1 MLFKLSS
8 TRLFLSLILLS
19 SGAAADV
26 RYVDANLFTGN
37 NDGTSWANAYFGP
50 NGLQA
55 ALAASSSGDEIWCA
69 DGVYTPTLG
78 SSRTISFTPKNG
90 VAIYGGFSGGES
102 SLLERPAFG
111 VAASVLSGDLAD
123 NDGSGTV
130 SDNSYH
136 VVRGTG
142 LNSTAVLDG
151 FYIRGG
157 NANSGGNNN
166 KGGGILCISNSSPTI
181 RNCHFSDNRCTFGG
195 GAGYISGSAPT
206 FIDCVFENNIGG
218 SYGGAFDIA
227 GAGAVV
233 FDRCE
238 FVGNRAARAGAL
250 EIFSTNGVRVTNCV
264 FRNNTATG
272 GGGGGALWMGSGGN
286 TQLRNCTIVSNFATV
301 SVAAGLR
308 VSGATPSIANCI
320 FWDNEGP
327 GGAQATANQVTGT
340 TAVTYSIVEGGL
352 SGTGNLSSAP
362 LFKDVLASDFSL
374 QDGSPGVDAGS
385 NALVPPGI
393 ELDRALNPRFTD
405 APIADT
411 GVGTAPIV
419 DMGAYEANPVQ
430 VSLYCFGDGSG
441 TPCPCANTGAA
452 EHGCANSLYP
462 EGCQLTAS
470 GTPSVSNDT
479 FRLTATGSIGGQ
491 PGLFFLG
498 NNAVNGGLG
507 NTFGDGLR
515 CAGGG
520 VKRLEVVFTCG
531 CGAASSTVSIAQEGG
546 LVAGDLKRMQWWYR
560 DPNKSPC
567 GNGFNLSNGVE
578 VTWTP

>member
-1 MLFKLSS
+1 MLFKLSC
-8 TRLFLSLILLS
+8 TRLFFGLLLLS
-19 SGAAADV
+19 ASAAADV
-26 RYVDANLFTGN
+26 RYVDANIFSGN
-37 NDGTSWANAYFGP
+37 NDGSDWANAFFGP
-50 NGLQA
+50 NGVQA
-55 ALAASSSGDEIWCA
+55 ALAASSSGDQIWCA
-69 DGVYTPTLG
+69 DGVYQPTTG
-78 SSRTISFTPKNG
+78 TSRSVSIVLKNG
-90 VAIYGGFSGGES
+90 VEVYGGFVGTES
-102 SLLERPAFG
+102 ALSERPAFG
-111 VAASVLSGDLAD
+111 VAASVLSGDLAG
-123 NDGSGTV
+123 NDSSGSVTE
-130 SDNSYH
+130 NSYH
-136 VVRGTG
+136 VVKGTG
-142 LNSTAVLDG
+142 TNATAVLDG

-181 RNCHFSDNRCTFGG
+181 RSCYFSGNRCTFGG
-195 GAGYISGSAPT
+195 GAGYISGSAPSFT
-206 FIDCVFENNIGG
+206 DCVFDGNTGG

-227 GAGAVV
+227 GAGAVL

-238 FVGNRAARAGAL
+238 FFGNSAARAGAL
-250 EIFSTNGVRVTNCV
+250 EIYSTNGVRVTNSV
-264 FRNNTATG
+264 FHGNTATG
-272 GGGGGALWMGSGGN
+272 GGGGGALWMGNGGN
-286 TQLRNCTIVSNFATV
+286 TQLRNCTIVANFSTV
-301 SVAAGLR
+301 NVAAGLR
-308 VSGATPSIANCI
+308 VSGGSPSIANCI

-327 GGAQATANQVTGT
+327 GGAQAAANQITGT

-352 SGTGNLSSAP
+352 SGTGNISTEP
-362 LFKDVLASDFSL
+362 LFEDAASADYSL

-385 NALVPPGI
+385 NTMVPPGI
-393 ELDRALNPRFTD
+393 ELDMAHNPRFTD
-405 APIADT
+405 APVADT
-411 GVGTAPIV
+411 GSGSAPIV
-419 DMGAYEANPVQ
+419 DMGAFEANPIQ
-430 VSLYCFGDGSG
+430 ITLYCFGDGSG
-441 TPCPCANTGAA
+441 TPCPCANTGAL

-462 EGCQLTAS
+462 EGCQLTGS

-531 CGAASSTVSIAQEGG
+531 CGSASSSVPIAQEGG

-560 DPNKSPC
+560 DPNGSPC
-567 GNGFNLSNGVE
+567 GNDFNLSNGVE